1 MIGRGVALLG
11 KDLLVLLRSRAL
23 LVLLLLY
30 PLLLAGIVAALTRD
44 AASRPRVA
52 YVDQD
57 GLAQQLQI
65 GDSTVDYQGLLD
77 DVRRRVDLVP
87 MDEQEAED
95 ALSRGDVVASVTVP
109 SGFVRTLRGMLQS
122 PTITLRTRSGV
133 VGERAIREV
142 QSFVYDLN
150 TSLQDEFLRQNVEY
164 LRLLVTGGKAQFL
177 GDEIDILGLDRTA
190 QIVEELRA
198 NATNEADRA
207 AYDQILGF
215 ANDAKLALGV
225 ADGALEATAHPVALR
240 QERQGGRAGLLEN
253 RAIAI
258 VLGVGVA
265 IAGVLLGSGAVAAE
279 RDEGTL
285 SRLIHGRIGMTLLLV
300 QKVALAAV
308 VGARPGHVVEV
319 VYATATSVADVGP
332 SQPWARLPLVV
343 LLLLVGA
350 AAVGAAGVLAGVL
363 ARDVAAAALL
373 ALLVTLPFL
382 LAGLIPGDVSPILD
396 AFGALFPFDA
406 MVDALAGVLYDPSP
420 WEALGRGLVHLTV
433 LGVVYVAIARVAARR
448 LTA

>member
-1 MIGRGVALLG
+1 M
-11 KDLLVLLRSRAL
+11 
-23 LVLLLLY
+23 
-30 PLLLAGIVAALTRD
+30 
-44 AASRPRVA
+44 
-52 YVDQD
+52 
-57 GLAQQLQI
+57 
-65 GDSTVDYQGLLD
+65 
-77 DVRRRVDLVP
+77 
-87 MDEQEAED
+87 
-95 ALSRGDVVASVTVP
+95 
-109 SGFVRTLRGMLQS
+109 
-122 PTITLRTRSGV
+122 
-133 VGERAIREV
+133 
-142 QSFVYDLN
+142 
-150 TSLQDEFLRQNVEY
+150 
-164 LRLLVTGGKAQFL
+164 TGGQAQFL

-198 NATNEADRA
+198 RATSDEDRA

-285 SRLIHGRIGMTLLLV
+285 WRLIHGRIGMTLLLV
-300 QKVALAAV
+300 QKVALAAI
-308 VGARPGHVVEV
+308 VGVILGTIVEV
-319 VYATATSVADVGP
+319 VYAAAASVVDVGP

-343 LLLLVGA
+343 VLLLVGA
-350 AAVGAAGVLAGVL
+350 AAVGAVGVLAGVL

-382 LAGLIPGDVSPILD
+382 LAGLIPGDVSP
-396 AFGALFPFDA
+396 
-406 MVDALAGVLYDPSP
+406 
-420 WEALGRGLVHLTV
+420 
-433 LGVVYVAIARVAARR
+433 VVASTRIARQSTPFFRS
-448 LTA
+448 

>member
-1 MIGRGVALLG
+1 MIGRGGALLG

-44 AASRPRVA
+44 AGSRPRVA

-57 GLAQQLQI
+57 GLAQQLKI

-77 DVRRRVDLVP
+77 DVRKRVDLVP

-150 TSLQDEFLRQNVEY
+150 TALQDEFLRQNVEY

-190 QIVEELRA
+190 QIVQELRDR
-198 NATNEADRA
+198 ATSEEDRA

-215 ANDAKLALGV
+215 ANDARLALGV

-265 IAGVLLGSGAVAAE
+265 LAGVLLGSGAIAAE

-285 SRLIHGRIGMTLLLV
+285 SRLIHGGIGMTLLLV

-308 VGARPGHVVEV
+308 VGVVLGTVVEV
-319 VYATATSVADVGP
+319 VYAAATSVADVGP

-396 AFGALFPFDA
+396 ALGAVFPFDP

-420 WEALGRGLVHLTV
+420 WEALGRGLVHLAILAV
-433 LGVVYVAIARVAARR
+433 AYVVVARVAARR